1 MFAPPRRGFSRI
13 GRLSDNNVSAGNVSI
28 TVNRR
33 EASFLVTR
41 GSWRAKGA
49 PRWRNYRGVNER
61 PSKFPLITVEKISLP
76 LSRRSSPILVNFVNE
91 KIMNTNWLLFT
102 ACPFIRVSSISLSLY
117 IYLYIYISPSLYK
130 IRPSKWFPVI
140 RRRAQSEGISTT
152 ATSADPSRS
161 NFSARPDRLC
171 SEAARQSGLAF
182 HKVLAS

>member
-1 MFAPPRRGFSRI
+1 MAAATRNTDPPPSPPPPPPSLIYTRGRRLYVPRSSLSDKLPFDWPTAIRYEQISYVNPIRPFPSPLLRRVFQNVNVFSIAKESLRKNRFGNKSLLFSRS
-13 GRLSDNNVSAGNVSI
+13 L
-28 TVNRR
+28 
-33 EASFLVTR
+33 FL
-41 GSWRAKGA
+41 
-49 PRWRNYRGVNER
+49 
-61 PSKFPLITVEKISLP
+61 
-76 LSRRSSPILVNFVNE
+76 
-91 KIMNTNWLLFT
+91 
-102 ACPFIRVSSISLSLY
+102 SLSIY
-117 IYLYIYISPSLYK
+117 IYIYISPSLYK